1 VLNEREREAIAG
13 LWAEKLAQDARGL
26 PRDERHRNLEPD
38 SAEFIC
44 ALAAG
49 CHARA
54 LLEIGG
60 SSGLSTI
67 ALAAAARQTGGR
79 LVSIEVER
87 SRQEKARRRLRALGL
102 SDRVEFVLADAATVL
117 DRYEGLEFVLLDCEK
132 EDYVRFAGMLR
143 LAPGAVVVAD
153 NILSHELWD
162 YVRHVR
168 RLAGVESVTL
178 PIGKGLEVSRFP
190 GGSAGSIG

>member
-1 VLNEREREAIAG
+1 MNEREREAIAR
-13 LWAEKLAQDARGL
+13 LWAAKLDQDARGL
-26 PRDERHRNLEPD
+26 QQKERHRNLEPD
-38 SAEFIC
+38 SAEFVC

-49 CHARA
+49 LRAKA

-79 LVSIEVER
+79 LVSIEVEPV
-87 SRQEKARRRLRALGL
+87 RQAEARRTIEALGL
-102 SDRVEFVLADAATVL
+102 SSGVEFVLADAATVL
-117 DRYEGLEFVLLDCEK
+117 ERYDGLQFVLIDCEK
-132 EDYVRFAGMLR
+132 EDYPRFLGMLR

-153 NILSHELWD
+153 NILSHGLWD

-168 RLAGVESVTL
+168 SLPGVESVTL
-178 PIGKGLEVSRFP
+178 PIGKGLEVSRF
-190 GGSAGSIG
+190 AGKRSLT